1 MEGVLVTE
9 NYKTERVNK
18 SCMMQRN
25 LFIFYN
31 CILKD
36 MKIFT
41 EKVYIYGNCSL
52 IFSQILYFEWFSL
65 VY

>member
-1 MEGVLVTE
+1 MHDV
-9 NYKTERVNK
+9 KK
-18 SCMMQRN
+18 
-25 LFIFYN
+25 FIFYN

-41 EKVYIYGNCSL
+41 EKVYIYGNHSL
-52 IFSQILYFEWFSL
+52 IFSQVLYFEWFTL